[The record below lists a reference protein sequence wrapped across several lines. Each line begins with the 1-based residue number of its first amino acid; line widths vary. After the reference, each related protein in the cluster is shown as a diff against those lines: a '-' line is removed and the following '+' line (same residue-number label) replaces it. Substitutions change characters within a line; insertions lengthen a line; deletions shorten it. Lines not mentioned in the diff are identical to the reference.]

1 MVESFVL
8 ILKNRIKLHGVADTI
23 WLDVFSIDPDTQ
35 PDYPAHPPTDVETKY
50 KCVKIQTTQYT
61 L

>member
-23 WLDVFSIDPDTQ
+23 WLDVFSIEG
-35 PDYPAHPPTDVETKY
+35 ETI
-50 KCVKIQTTQYT
+50 VIR